1 MTICEKKCSY
11 TLIFTSSLFLLPATY
26 VLIYKKSVFSLI
38 SYSISISSINYWFD
52 PNNKTKM
59 LYDKCTSYIGC
70 VLYIV
75 NSLYYIPT
83 IEMKFVSILIVF
95 SYYLCFLLSCYLYN
109 NNNNNWIYAHMSFH
123 FLVFVS
129 KWILYLQI

>member
-38 SYSISISSINYWFD
+38 SYSISISSINYWFH

-83 IEMKFVSILIVF
+83 IERKFVSMLIVF
-95 SYYLCFLLSCYLYN
+95 LYYLCFLLSCYLEVYN
-109 NNNNNWIYAHMSFH
+109 NR
-123 FLVFVS
+123 VS
-129 KWILYLQI
+129 RPIFAFTS